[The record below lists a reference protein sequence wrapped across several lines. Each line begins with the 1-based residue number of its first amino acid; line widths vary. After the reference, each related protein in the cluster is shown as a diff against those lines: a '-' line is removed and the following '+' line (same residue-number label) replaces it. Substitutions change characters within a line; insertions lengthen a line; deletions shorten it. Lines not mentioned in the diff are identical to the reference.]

1 MNEGRIIAF
10 GDIHGCS
17 IALTTLIEAIQP
29 TPLDTLVFLG
39 DYIDRGPDSRG
50 VIEQVIRLGERC
62 QVVPLLGNH
71 EEMLLGGLEG
81 KDNLRFW
88 LKLGG
93 KETLD
98 SYGAGDD
105 VKKIPQHH
113 IQFIKGCH
121 NYYETVSHIFVHAF
135 YDPDRPLHEQ
145 SWDGLRWASL
155 PPDPKRALLGQGRH
169 RRPHGAEERRDTR
182 PGLREVHRHLLPRW
196 RLVDGAG
203 GRDGAG
209 VAGESGRK
217 TARSEGAFNTLM
229 FSCRMGCSSCRFST
243 AGLHCSSAASSGG
256 WFFRARRI
264 SVLQMYQLR

>member
-1 MNEGRIIAF
+1 MTEGCIIAF

-17 IALTTLIEAIQP
+17 VALTTLIEAIQP
-29 TPLDTLVFLG
+29 TPQDTLVFLG

-155 PPDPKRALLGQGRH
+155 PPDPKR
-169 RRPHGAEERRDTR
+169 
-182 PGLREVHRHLLPRW
+182 
-196 RLVDGAG
+196 
-203 GRDGAG
+203 
-209 VAGESGRK
+209 
-217 TARSEGAFNTLM
+217 
-229 FSCRMGCSSCRFST
+229 
-243 AGLHCSSAASSGG
+243 HCSGKVAIVGHTAQKSGEILDLGCVKCIDTFCHGGG
-256 WFFRARRI
+256 WLTALEVETGQVWQANQEGRLRGARGLSTR
-264 SVLQMYQLR
+264 